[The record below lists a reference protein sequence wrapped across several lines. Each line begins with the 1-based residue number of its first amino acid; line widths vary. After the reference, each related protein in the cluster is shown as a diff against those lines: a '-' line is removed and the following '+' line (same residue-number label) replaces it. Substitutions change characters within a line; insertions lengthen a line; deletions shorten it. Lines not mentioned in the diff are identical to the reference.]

1 MKKELLDKKREL
13 EIELEKINNK
23 INCEILNEDLENLIN
38 LSIDLDNLLHYPI
51 LKKYGTDKN
60 NNNNNNVYDLL
71 YQIIKILDIA
81 CRELREETD
90 CLENQMEKDNLK

>member
-51 LKKYGTDKN
+51 LKK
-60 NNNNNNVYDLL
+60 NNNVYDLL
-71 YQIIKILDIA
+71 YDIIKILDIA

>member
-1 MKKELLDKKREL
+1 MKKELLNKKREL

-51 LKKYGTDKN
+51 LKKYGTEK
-60 NNNNNNVYDLL
+60 NNNVYDLL

-90 CLENQMEKDNLK
+90 CLENQIEKDNLK

>member
-1 MKKELLDKKREL
+1 MKKELLDKKKEL
-13 EIELEKINNK
+13 EIKLEKINNQ
-23 INCEILNEDLENLIN
+23 INYVILNDDLENLIN

-51 LKKYGTDKN
+51 LKKYGTDK
-60 NNNNNNVYDLL
+60 NNNNNVYDLL

-90 CLENQMEKDNLK
+90 CLENQIEKDNLK